1 MGLDMYLFVE
11 KSTYTSHYD
20 LKAHPEKQE
29 LVKDFFPKELK
40 TFQDQIFERNFLD
53 KTERFQIGYWRKA
66 NAIHNW
72 IVQNC
77 ADGVDECQDIF
88 LSEEKISTLR
98 DLCIKVLDN
107 PQDSANLLPTASGFF
122 FGSQAYDEWY
132 MDEIKYTK
140 DLLDQVLA
148 FLSDRENEE
157 TPGIYYSIL
166 YRASW

>member
-11 KSTYTSHYD
+11 KSTYISHYD
-20 LKAHPEKQE
+20 LKDHPEKQE

-88 LSEEKISTLR
+88 LTEEKISMLR

-107 PQDSANLLPTASGFF
+107 PQDSKNLLPTADGFF

-132 MDEIKYTK
+132 MDDIKYTK

-148 FLSDRENEE
+148 FLSDRKKEE
-157 TPGIYYSIL
+157 TSGIYYSIF